1 MQTDA
6 SETSEGPFD
15 ELIRWST
22 CAELP
27 QETAVTQ
34 ERGPERRRFIGMSLA
49 AASIGIAAASRA
61 AENVSVPS
69 DARATYL
76 VIYRAGPSWP
86 SGAPIRAL
94 PLREH
99 GRYMLELYRQSVLR
113 FAGSFADDSGG
124 AVMFDAENDAA
135 ARAIVDAD
143 PAVISGIFT
152 FQLHRWALVPWAEI
166 AKRAREQ

>member
-1 MQTDA
+1 M
-6 SETSEGPFD
+6 
-15 ELIRWST
+15 
-22 CAELP
+22 
-27 QETAVTQ
+27 TQ
-34 ERGPERRRFIGMSLA
+34 ERGAERRRFIGMSLA

-61 AENVSVPS
+61 AEVSAPS
-69 DARATYL
+69 DARSTYL